1 MQAVHAVQHIESEAS
16 TRFIGRD
23 EAIHALAIAMVSGH
37 HAIMLGEPGTGK
49 SALARFFSEA
59 SGLIFYRKLLNQDTT
74 RDELVGP
81 IDPVQLQQGKW
92 DRNWQGLAECDVA
105 FLDEIGKAGSQVQN
119 MLLDALEE
127 RKVTGSA
134 DRDIPLHMV
143 VSASNEEIDGESPA
157 LWDRFTLRIV
167 VRGVDSGKSL
177 FGLLS
182 SARNRSK
189 PYTSPITRE
198 ELVEMREE
206 VKRRAESASET
217 VLNAVVQMWSRFDQI
232 TTQKPS
238 DRRWLRLLEVAAAES
253 MLDDADQIEVR
264 HLRVAPLVLW
274 ENQRDIEDIREMV
287 LEISDQEGQKMRS
300 LQSAA
305 EELLN
310 TTVDSLEQAAKLNLR
325 VSKLIRH
332 IHSEGMDAEDLVKRL
347 TDFQVV
353 LEDF

>member
-1 MQAVHAVQHIESEAS
+1 
-16 TRFIGRD
+16 
-23 EAIHALAIAMVSGH
+23 
-37 HAIMLGEPGTGK
+37 
-49 SALARFFSEA
+49 
-59 SGLIFYRKLLNQDTT
+59 
-74 RDELVGP
+74 
-81 IDPVQLQQGKW
+81 
-92 DRNWQGLAECDVA
+92 
-105 FLDEIGKAGSQVQN
+105 
-119 MLLDALEE
+119 
-127 RKVTGSA
+127 
-134 DRDIPLHMV
+134 
-143 VSASNEEIDGESPA
+143 
-157 LWDRFTLRIV
+157 
-167 VRGVDSGKSL
+167 
-177 FGLLS
+177 
-182 SARNRSK
+182 
-189 PYTSPITRE
+189 
-198 ELVEMREE
+198 MREE

-287 LEISDQEGQKMRS
+287 LEIADQEGQKMRS